1 MTARS
6 LAIKTGKALG
16 ILLAERVLGTRPV
29 TLVGYSLGSLVIF
42 EALQHLASLPPSQT
56 LGLVHDVFLFGSPVP
71 ADPAPWAAARRVA
84 AGRVVNGYGTND
96 YVLAVLARV
105 SGANWGVAGL
115 RPVDVAGVEDMAC
128 DGVDG
133 HLKWRGMVGAA
144 LEQCGAPGVNSEEVR
159 TQLEVKL
166 EEIRVAEIK
175 IGEIKVEEVKAEEV
189 KAEEVKAEGVEM
201 AGISKAVDVNDEQAA
216 RAVEAGPGVD
226 VERTASGG
234 RSGSEGLCPL
244 GLPL

>member
-1 MTARS
+1 MLQSVVIGIS
-6 LAIKTGKALG
+6 LIIALG
-16 ILLAERVLGTRPV
+16 AGNQW
-29 TLVGYSLGSLVIF
+29 
-42 EALQHLASLPPSQT
+42 EAYIPLLASLPPSQT

-133 HLKWRGMVGAA
+133 HLKWRGMVGHA
-144 LEQCGAPGVNSEEVR
+144 LAQCGEE
-159 TQLEVKL
+159 
-166 EEIRVAEIK
+166 
-175 IGEIKVEEVKAEEV
+175 G
-189 KAEEVKAEGVEM
+189 
-201 AGISKAVDVNDEQAA
+201 GIHVIDH
-216 RAVEAGPGVD
+216 G
-226 VERTASGG
+226 
-234 RSGSEGLCPL
+234 
-244 GLPL
+244 

>member
-166 EEIRVAEIK
+166 EEFKVDEIK
-175 IGEIKVEEVKAEEV
+175 IGEMKVEEVEAEEV
-189 KAEEVKAEGVEM
+189 KV

-234 RSGSEGLCPL
+234 HSGSQGLCPL